1 MLGLWIT
8 PLIQCWPVTD
18 WRQIQARIRKA
29 KTSAD
34 PLTKLSELYQRTR
47 DAMVAWE
54 LAAVEEKNGRMEQ
67 AVKWY
72 TAAAQRFRRAE
83 WKKKAEEALARLG
96 IELPAESSEGAGN
109 RAEPAEAQE
118 DSRASFA
125 LGEIPA
131 AESPEIIS
139 TESEAEPLGNA
150 QEDFSRSEASRTG
163 QPFAGAEAAGGAPQ
177 QEGRRKRRRGRR
189 GGRGRRRKPE
199 PGAPALPAHAF
210 TPAPPE
216 PPFQRPEPPQRAGS
230 DAGYGISSRTEQR
243 AEPGLDRRRSER
255 DEMPARPE
263 YGEPQLPSERTAR
276 GRAGDPALASRM
288 AHLESML
295 RRLLSGALHRLDE
308 LEDAPAGPGVF
319 ILSDSDQVTTYYIEA
334 CQTLRIGLGNLV
346 RGSSGRGGKSR
357 GGRGYSDSSDLKE
370 KLAEHLGIN
379 QSKVTQYMKDHCVV
393 RWIQLDDDAP
403 HLAHFAIAVLRAP
416 LNLE

>member
-1 MLGLWIT
+1 M
-8 PLIQCWPVTD
+8 TD

-72 TAAAQRFRRAE
+72 TAAAQRFRRTE

-96 IELPAESSEGAGN
+96 VGLPVESSEAAEN
-109 RAEPAEAQE
+109 RIPAEVIE
-118 DSRASFA
+118 DSRASLA

-131 AESPEIIS
+131 EESPEILS
-139 TESEAEPLGNA
+139 RESAGEPVPGAADHFAREGQPMSAQPDASAEPGSPVQHL
-150 QEDFSRSEASRTG
+150 
-163 QPFAGAEAAGGAPQ
+163 
-177 QEGRRKRRRGRR
+177 EGHRKRRRGRR
-189 GGRGRRRKPE
+189 GGRGRHRKQ
-199 PGAPALPAHAF
+199 GASAPALPSQAF
-210 TPAPPE
+210 TPPPPE
-216 PPFQRPEPPQRAGS
+216 PPFRRVEDSPAGPT
-230 DAGYGISSRTEQR
+230 ARGASRETER
-243 AEPGLDRRRSER
+243 RIAEPNLDRRWSER
-255 DEMPARPE
+255 EEAPVTRPE
-263 YGEPQLPSERTAR
+263 GAPQLPSERTAR

-295 RRLLSGALHRLDE
+295 RRLLSGALHRLDQID
-308 LEDAPAGPGVF
+308 DAPAGPGVF
-319 ILSDSDQVTTYYIEA
+319 ILSDSDQITTYYVEA

-346 RGSSGRGGKSR
+346 RGGGGRGGKSPR
-357 GGRGYSDSSDLKE
+357 GGRAYPDVGDLRE

-393 RWIQLDDDAP
+393 RWIQLDEDAP
-403 HLAHFAIAVLRAP
+403 HVAHFAIAVLRAP
-416 LNLE
+416 LNIE

>member
-1 MLGLWIT
+1 MLGLWTI

-54 LAAVEEKNGRMEQ
+54 LAAVEEKNGRTEQ

-96 IELPAESSEGAGN
+96 IELPAGSSEDAEN
-109 RAEPAEAQE
+109 RAASAEVPE
-118 DSRASFA
+118 DSRASLA

-131 AESPEIIS
+131 EESPETLS
-139 TESEAEPLGNA
+139 TESDAEPLGNA
-150 QEDFSRSEASRTG
+150 REESARSGTSGAG
-163 QPFAGAEAAGGAPQ
+163 QPVAGGERDTASPR
-177 QEGRRKRRRGRR
+177 QEGHRRRRRGRR
-189 GGRGRRRKPE
+189 GGRGRHRKPE
-199 PGAPALPAHAF
+199 AGAPALPAHAF
-210 TPAPPE
+210 TPAPPG
-216 PPFQRPEPPQRAGS
+216 PPFRQSEPPQHVS
-230 DAGYGISSRTEQR
+230 TEAGYETSSRAEQR

-255 DEMPARPE
+255 DETPAARQE
-263 YGEPQLPSERTAR
+263 YAPPQLPSERSAR

-295 RRLLSGALHRLDE
+295 RRLLSSALHRLDE

-319 ILSDSDQVTTYYIEA
+319 ILSDSDQVTTYYVEA

-346 RGSSGRGGKSR
+346 RGSRGGKGR
-357 GGRGYSDSSDLKE
+357 GGRGYSDSGDLKE
-370 KLAEHLGIN
+370 RLADHLGIN
-379 QSKVTQYMKDHCVV
+379 QSKVTQYMKDHCLV